1 MAKQLY
7 TAVYIDNRRYNEGQ
21 HFAKYFGAE
30 DLEEAETLARQY
42 ESSLRG
48 AIYLMAIR
56 TPNEVVRYD
65 NNK

>member
-1 MAKQLY
+1 M
-7 TAVYIDNRRYNEGQ
+7 VYVDNRKCNKGQ
-21 HFAKYFGAE
+21 IFAKYINAE
-30 DLEEAETLARQY
+30 SLEEAETLARQY